1 MIQLARRY
9 RFSASHRLHSPALSD
24 ERNREVYGK
33 CNHPFGH
40 GHNYVLEVA
49 VRGPVDSEI
58 GRMVS
63 VEGLDRLVAEHVLS
77 ALDYR
82 NLNAEVAGLSG
93 LAPTTENLA
102 LEIRR
107 RLLANWKNAFPGSF
121 PVLAG
126 LRILE
131 TPRNIFDLTEEA

>member
-1 MIQLARRY
+1 MIHLARRY
-9 RFSASHRLHSPALSD
+9 RFSASHRLHSPALSE

-63 VEGLDRLVAEHVLS
+63 VEELDRLLS
-77 ALDYR
+77 
-82 NLNAEVAGLSG
+82 E
-93 LAPTTENLA
+93 
-102 LEIRR
+102 
-107 RLLANWKNAFPGSF
+107 RLTGRTHARGT
-121 PVLAG
+121 
-126 LRILE
+126 R
-131 TPRNIFDLTEEA
+131 

>member
-1 MIQLARRY
+1 MIHLARRY
-9 RFSASHRLHSPALSD
+9 RFSASHRLHSPALSE

-63 VEGLDRLVAEHVLS
+63 VEELDRLVAEQVLD

-82 NLNAEVAGLSG
+82 NLNVEVEGLSG

-107 RLLANWKNAFPGSF
+107 RLLANWKKAFPGPF